1 MQTPELIG
9 KLVKPRGY
17 KGEIQLFVTHA
28 GDIEFK
34 KLEFVFLN
42 INGVPTPYFVEDVI
56 FSGKKIFLK
65 LENVNSDKEADG
77 LKNLEVLIPADK
89 ITELIDDSE
98 FTGFTIEDAELGEIG
113 KIIRTEEYPS
123 SEMWIVLK
131 EGKEI
136 MIPVTDQFIIEI
148 NYPSKKIR
156 YQAPEGLFEL

>member
-1 MQTPELIG
+1 MQTPQLIG

-17 KGEIQLFVTHA
+17 RGEIQLYVTHE
-28 GDIEFK
+28 GEIEFK
-34 KLEFVFLN
+34 KLEFIFLN
-42 INGVPTPYFVEDVI
+42 INGVPTPYFLEDVV

-65 LENVNSDKEADG
+65 LENINSDKEADE

-89 ITELIDDSE
+89 ITELMDDSE
-98 FTGFTIEDAELGEIG
+98 FTGFMISDEEHGEIG

-123 SEMWIVLK
+123 SEMWIVLRD
-131 EGKEI
+131 GKEI

-148 NYPSKKIR
+148 DYPSKTIR